1 MSEASMLKKNGYE
14 VIISNTGE
22 QAIITVEEN
31 PTINLIL
38 MDIDLGKGID
48 GTEAAQ
54 RILKFCEVP
63 VVFLSNH
70 TEKENVGK
78 TKRSQ

>member
-1 MSEASMLKKNGYE
+1 
-14 VIISNTGE
+14 
-22 QAIITVEEN
+22 
-31 PTINLIL
+31 

-70 TEKENVGK
+70 TEKEIVEK
-78 TKRSQ
+78 QKR